1 MFGLTLRVVTKT
13 SDDEIEVS
21 PRVIVEFERQFQTGI
36 GRAFQN
42 DQRLEH
48 IYWLAWKASKD
59 TKPFEQWLDDVVDVQ
74 IVTDDERPLSDSQS
88 PGS

>member
-1 MFGLTLRVVTKT
+1 MFGLTLRVVTNS
-13 SDDEIEVS
+13 SDVEIEVS

-59 TKPFEQWLDDVVDVQ
+59 TRQFEQWLDDVLDVQ